1 MHERAEFDKKNAAY
15 FKKRKE
21 TAMKRRSVIAERRS
35 SGDLKP
41 AKVGGGDLKSRLA
54 IWNKRVGDYEEKQKT
69 NIFSGKYTGGGV
81 KSRIKINKDK
91 NYGKPKEG
99 SAAADRA
106 AKPRGRG
113 E

>member
-1 MHERAEFDKKNAAY
+1 MKYDVRRRRGGRRIIKKIGREYKIILEGWREAELEKKTEKEFDKKNAAY

-69 NIFSGKYTGGGV
+69 NNI
-81 KSRIKINKDK
+81 I
-91 NYGKPKEG
+91 
-99 SAAADRA
+99 
-106 AKPRGRG
+106 
-113 E
+113 